1 MAENKPGAGET
12 TGYNLRPE
20 GSGREPSGISRPPA
34 SMRRDPR
41 ADPDDEPVSARV
53 DVVTVDRSSPRE
65 RPSSGNVEAAS
76 VDALTNAALTLRREL
91 AKLHQQAAAVERTIE
106 DQRRER
112 SEWLERVDHANA
124 RAEDLTHKLELA
136 ETEIANIRR
145 LHDAALEDLQTVRS
159 QRDDLA
165 RAIDAAK
172 GAADDLAHARA
183 ELETLRRAHEDAAR
197 AASTAEAQ
205 LTEIR
210 KREEAEAQRASD
222 TEREQGALRERLERV
237 NAELAQSR
245 DETAQNKAE
254 VARLRQEAADA
265 ADAAAKRVSEL
276 ERERSSAKEEIE
288 RLERSLAE
296 ARGVAEKVSA
306 LEKDLST
313 ARVEAAEARTEITRL
328 ERDVEAAR
336 HARDVSLERAVMAE
350 REAHG
355 VRQEVERLQREL
367 EAAVIASASATSR
380 ALAAERA
387 RASVE
392 EGVKQLRDEVT
403 TAFARWRSM
412 TPSSPPAA
420 ENTSVAPPTR
430 AVLPPSGELEASGP
444 DGEQGDAPRAPEH
457 DFDARSA
464 QVAELSELEA
474 APVTKR
480 GASSSTSVPPLV
492 AESRPPSMPPPAPAI
507 DDDWPTTSDPPP
519 AARTSGAKT
528 PDAMPA
534 EASSPASRSVVP
546 PSLPLPARP
555 PPSPPPLPSRPS
567 PQSIPPAVYP
577 SMPPPAGVAPTP
589 PPPPAAESAERP
601 AAPPSSVRIL
611 SAERDELFELLEDPG
626 LARDAAT
633 KLLEHPEWLRGRP
646 PLELLMAL
654 THLDYDVEAPIF
666 DVARSWEREPISRA
680 LIAALR
686 DEPEPK
692 LREHGAWLLKHLGAA
707 NAWPALAELV
717 SNEEEATSVR
727 RWLLEAIERLV
738 ASRAIDWKE
747 VGDLVQLLLRHPDP
761 SLRDGSV
768 GIVAALGRSDDKRR
782 VLLEILRTDDDEVVL
797 ASAVHALTSVLPI
810 DLDPTVAGRLL
821 EHPSARVQRSVM
833 EFIERSKR
841 ASAKS

>member
-20 GSGREPSGISRPPA
+20 GSAREPSAVSRPPA

-41 ADPDDEPVSARV
+41 ADPDDEPISARV
-53 DVVTVDRSSPRE
+53 DVVTVDRTVPRD
-65 RPSSGNVEAAS
+65 RTSSGNIEVTS

-91 AKLHQQAAAVERTIE
+91 AKLHQQAAAVERTID

-112 SEWLERVDHANA
+112 GEWLERVDSANA

-136 ETEIANIRR
+136 ETEIANVRR

-159 QRDDLA
+159 ERDDLA

-172 GAADDLAHARA
+172 SAADDLARLRI
-183 ELETLRRAHEDAAR
+183 ELETLRKAHEDAAR
-197 AASTAEAQ
+197 AASTAEGQ

-210 KREEAEAQRASD
+210 KREEAEAQKTSD
-222 TEREQGALRERLERV
+222 TEREQSALRERLERA

-245 DETAQNKAE
+245 DEAAQNKTE
-254 VARLRQEAADA
+254 VTRLRQEAADA
-265 ADAAAKRVSEL
+265 ADAAAKKQNEL

-296 ARGVAEKVSA
+296 ARGVAEKVGA

-350 REAHG
+350 RETQG
-355 VRQEVERLQREL
+355 VRQELERLQREL
-367 EAAVIASASATSR
+367 EAAMIATANATSR
-380 ALAAERA
+380 AHAAERA
-387 RASVE
+387 RTSVE
-392 EGVKQLRDEVT
+392 DGVKQLRDEVT
-403 TAFARWRSM
+403 AAFARWRSM

-420 ENTSVAPPTR
+420 ENCSVAPPTR
-430 AVLPPSGELEASGP
+430 AVLPSPHGP
-444 DGEQGDAPRAPEH
+444 EHHDVDAP
-457 DFDARSA
+457 
-464 QVAELSELEA
+464 
-474 APVTKR
+474 PVTKR
-480 GASSSTSVPPLV
+480 GERTSTSFPRIT
-492 AESRPPSMPPPAPAI
+492 AESRPPSIPAPAPAL
-507 DDDWPTTSDPPP
+507 DDGWPTTSEPPP
-519 AARTSGAKT
+519 AARAAGAPRAKT
-528 PDAMPA
+528 TPPPAPVLADA
-534 EASSPASRSVVP
+534 PASRPVVP
-546 PSLPLPARP
+546 PPLPPAR
-555 PPSPPPLPSRPS
+555 PPPLPSRPA
-567 PQSIPPAVYP
+567 QESIPPAVYP
-577 SMPPPAGVAPTP
+577 SMPPPAGVTPTP
-589 PPPPAAESAERP
+589 APPPAAEPAERQ
-601 AAPPSSVRIL
+601 AEAPSGVRIL
-611 SAERDELFELLEDPG
+611 SDERDELFELLDDPG

-666 DVARSWEREPISRA
+666 DVARNWEREPISRA

-692 LREHGAWLLKHLGAA
+692 LREHGAWLLKHLGAP

-717 SNEEEATSVR
+717 SNEEEPAAVR
-727 RWLLEAIERLV
+727 RWLLETIERFV

-747 VGDLVQLLLRHPDP
+747 IGDLVQLLLRHPDP
-761 SLRDGSV
+761 SLRDGAV
-768 GIVAALGRSDDKRR
+768 GIVAALERSDDKRR
-782 VLLEILRTDDDEVVL
+782 MLLEILRTDNDEGVL
-797 ASAVHALTSVLPI
+797 ASAVHALTSALPI
-810 DLDPTVAGRLL
+810 DLDPAVAGRLL